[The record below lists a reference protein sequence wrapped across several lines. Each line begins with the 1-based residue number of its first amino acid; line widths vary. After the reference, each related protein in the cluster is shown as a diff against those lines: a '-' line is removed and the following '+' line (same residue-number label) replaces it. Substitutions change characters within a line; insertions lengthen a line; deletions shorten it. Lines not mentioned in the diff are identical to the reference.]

1 MGMVQW
7 WTLLWISRYC
17 HTLSA
22 EVLVQHKY
30 FISGDYQRVSLQA
43 PAEPKGTEFI
53 WEWTSHDGQ
62 YRNACIITMQSNGKY
77 SWNLNRTPFSKQRKY
92 NLSLKPEL
100 KNAGVFT
107 FIQTKPEKVHLAQIE
122 VFAIEVKPLH
132 WHTEH
137 EGSDVTMSCE
147 VSHLPDSATLAWE
160 RDREPTANTT
170 LIYNNTAHIIIHSVD
185 QHSEGTYN
193 CTLRRNGAL
202 IFSVPKEFIVYK
214 VSVEPP
220 GGLSRNQSVVLNC
233 EISQGIESVTLAWLR
248 MKGDRGELVK
258 QEVLTKRSPKTML
271 SLTLLSLTEDQLH
284 WACVVFTGSVL
295 RAQVPLHLT
304 QPETPITDPEK
315 SEEGWSTET
324 VVRVVIVALATLGM
338 LLVLRWY
345 WSWTRRQAS
354 KDTRTGTQQ
363 PSAQHLSALK
373 EDRGPW
379 P

>member
-1 MGMVQW
+1 MGMVLW
-7 WTLLWISRYC
+7 WTLLWILRYC

-30 FISGDYQRVSLQA
+30 FIYGEDQGVSLQA
-43 PAEPKGTEFI
+43 PAEPKGKEFI
-53 WEWTSHDGQ
+53 WEWTPHDGR
-62 YRNACIITMQSNGKY
+62 YRNAY
-77 SWNLNRTPFSKQRKY
+77 
-92 NLSLKPEL
+92 
-100 KNAGVFT
+100 
-107 FIQTKPEKVHLAQIE
+107 
-122 VFAIEVKPLH
+122 
-132 WHTEH
+132 
-137 EGSDVTMSCE
+137 
-147 VSHLPDSATLAWE
+147 SATLAWE

-185 QHSEGTYN
+185 QHSEGTYD

-202 IFSVPKEFIVYK
+202 IFSVPNELKVLK

-220 GGLSRNQSVVLNC
+220 GGLSRNQPVVLNC
-233 EISQGIESVTLAWLR
+233 EISQVIESVTLAWLR

-271 SLTLLSLTEDQLH
+271 SLTLPSLTEDQLH

-304 QPETPITDPEK
+304 LPETPITDPEK

-338 LLVLRWY
+338 LLVLRCLRP
-345 WSWTRRQAS
+345 SLTRAA
-354 KDTRTGTQQ
+354 KPCRTN
-363 PSAQHLSALK
+363 AMLK
-373 EDRGPW
+373 GHSLQLTH
-379 P
+379 